1 MTFPALL
8 LLAVGLA
15 LDAMAVAAA
24 RGLATQRVLP
34 RHALLVALLFGGFQ
48 GGMPL
53 LGWAIGS
60 GLGAIATRFGHFIA
74 SALLAAM
81 GGKMLW
87 EALKGGQ
94 ASESDRS
101 EPERDAFEIHTLL
114 ALALAT
120 SIDAFAAGIML
131 PVLGA
136 PLVLS
141 VVTIGVTT
149 AFLSAVGLYTGRH
162 FGERFGRRLDAL
174 GGVILIGLA
183 LRTFL
188 DHIGSL

>member
-1 MTFPALL
+1 MTFPAIL

-24 RGLATQRVLP
+24 RGLSAQRVLP
-34 RHALLVALLFGGFQ
+34 RHALRVALLFGGFQ

-53 LGWAIGS
+53 LGWAIGA
-60 GLGAIATRFGHFIA
+60 GLGALATRFGHLIA
-74 SALLAAM
+74 CAIFLAM

-87 EALKGGQ
+87 EALQGGHVEE
-94 ASESDRS
+94 SEPA
-101 EPERDAFEIHTLL
+101 EPERDVFEIHTLL

-120 SIDAFAAGIML
+120 SIDAFAAGVTL

-141 VVTIGVTT
+141 VFTIGATT
-149 AFLSAVGLYTGRH
+149 AILSAIGLYTGRH
-162 FGERFGRRLDAL
+162 FGSRLGRRLDAL
-174 GGVILIGLA
+174 GGLLLIGLA
-183 LRTFL
+183 IRTLF
-188 DHIGSL
+188 DHIGS